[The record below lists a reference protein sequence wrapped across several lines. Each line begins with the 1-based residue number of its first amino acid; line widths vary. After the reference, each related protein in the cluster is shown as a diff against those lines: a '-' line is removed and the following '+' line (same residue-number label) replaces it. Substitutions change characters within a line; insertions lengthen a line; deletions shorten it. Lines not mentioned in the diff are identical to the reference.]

1 MARGPGGIES
11 RPVSEDALTDAA
23 GPGERGSA
31 DRPRAVHLG
40 FLLLTL
46 CLIAVNMR
54 ATITGI
60 GPLLEQMTADTGAAL
75 TTLSALTSVPLIAWA
90 LCSPLA
96 HTAAQR
102 WGLNRVLT
110 VSLALLAAGTLTR
123 SLPGAVASVW
133 IGTAV
138 IGATLAAANV
148 LLPAVVKQSFGTRVP
163 AVTALYTAL
172 LAGCGAVAS
181 GLVVPISHV
190 DTGSGPWGWRAALVA
205 VCATLPI
212 ALVLWAIHHR
222 RAGSGRGPV
231 RPAGARRGPGVWGDA
246 VAWQVGLYFGVQAS
260 LFYVLLTWIA
270 PMALSY
276 GRGEAQSGVDTMMF
290 QLTGVLSSLALPLV
304 LRGRL
309 ERWVPALLPL
319 LAIVAVVGLVT
330 APGGILWWGML
341 AGLTSG
347 ASLAMSLTLMA
358 SRARD
363 HHTAS
368 ALSGMG
374 QSVGYAFAALPPV
387 VFGLLHTVTGG
398 WALPLAFSG
407 ALLVV
412 QGLLGLLVGR
422 ERFVLEPASRP

>member
-1 MARGPGGIES
+1 MSDDEQP
-11 RPVSEDALTDAA
+11 A
-23 GPGERGSA
+23 GPRTVER
-31 DRPRAVHLG
+31 RVHLG

-60 GPLLEQMTADTGAAL
+60 GPLLEQLTADTGVSLAV
-75 TTLSALTSVPLIAWA
+75 LSALTSVPLVAWA

-110 VSLALLAAGTLTR
+110 VSLMLLTAGTVIR
-123 SLPGAVASVW
+123 SLPFVPAEGWPVATLW
-133 IGTAV
+133 FGTAV
-138 IGATLAAANV
+138 IGVSLAAANV

-172 LAGCGAVAS
+172 LAGCGAIAS
-181 GLVVPISHV
+181 GIVVPISHIV
-190 DTGSGPWGWRAALVA
+190 TGGEAWGWRMALLT
-205 VCATLPI
+205 VCATLPV
-212 ALVLWAIHHR
+212 ALALWAVHHHR
-222 RAGSGRGPV
+222 AGHGRGV
-231 RPAGARRGPGVWGDA
+231 KRPAGAKRGPSVWGDA
-246 VAWQVGLYFGVQAS
+246 VAWQVGAYFGVQAS
-260 LFYVLLTWIA
+260 LFYVLLTWLA
-270 PMALSY
+270 PMAISY

-290 QLTGVLSSLALPLV
+290 QLTGVISSLALPLV

-309 ERWVPALLPL
+309 ERWVPALLPV
-319 LAIVAVVGLVT
+319 LALIAIAGMIA

-374 QSVGYAFAALPPV
+374 QSVGYAFAAFPPI
-387 VFGLLHTVTGG
+387 VFGVLHTTVGG
-398 WALPLAFSG
+398 WIAPLAFSG
-407 ALLVV
+407 VLLVA
-412 QGLLGLLVGR
+412 QALIGILVGR
-422 ERFVLEPASRP
+422 ERYVLDR

>member
-1 MARGPGGIES
+1 MSDDAR
-11 RPVSEDALTDAA
+11 AQAT
-23 GPGERGSA
+23 GSA
-31 DRPRAVHLG
+31 ERASGGVAGRGVHLG
-40 FLLLTL
+40 FLLVTL

-60 GPLLEQMTADTGAAL
+60 GPLLEQLTADTGVPLAA
-75 TTLSALTSVPLIAWA
+75 LSALTSVPLVAWA

-110 VSLALLAAGTLTR
+110 VSLILLTAGTVIR
-123 SLPGAVASVW
+123 SLPFVSVGGW
-133 IGTAV
+133 PIATLWLGTAV
-138 IGATLAAANV
+138 IGASLAAANV

-163 AVTALYTAL
+163 LVTAVYTAL
-172 LAGCGAVAS
+172 LAGCGAIAS

-190 DTGSGPWGWRAALVA
+190 RTGEDPWGWRIALVA

-212 ALVLWAIHHR
+212 AAALWMIHHR
-222 RAGSGRGPV
+222 RAGHGRAA
-231 RPAGARRGPGVWGDA
+231 RRAAGVRRGPSVWGDA
-246 VAWQVGLYFGVQAS
+246 VAWQVGAYFGVQAS

-270 PMALSY
+270 PMAISY

-290 QLTGVLSSLALPLV
+290 QLTGVISSLGLPFV

-319 LAIVAVVGLVT
+319 LALVAVLGMIV

-374 QSVGYAFAALPPV
+374 QSVGYAFAAFPPI
-387 VFGLLHTVTGG
+387 VFGLLHTAVGG
-398 WALPLAFSG
+398 WIASLAF
-407 ALLVV
+407 AAILLCT
-412 QGLLGLLVGR
+412 QALLGLLVGR
-422 ERFVLEPASRP
+422 DRYVLDR

>member
-1 MARGPGGIES
+1 MGDDARTVTEE
-11 RPVSEDALTDAA
+11 RTERRVS
-23 GPGERGSA
+23 
-31 DRPRAVHLG
+31 LG

-60 GPLLEQMTADTGAAL
+60 GPLLEQLTADTGAPLA
-75 TTLSALTSVPLIAWA
+75 TLSALTSVPLVAWA

-102 WGLNRVLT
+102 WGINRVLT
-110 VSLALLAAGTLTR
+110 VSLVLLTAGTVIR
-123 SLPGAVASVW
+123 SLPFVSAEGWPVATLW

-138 IGATLAAANV
+138 IGVALAAANV

-163 AVTALYTAL
+163 LVTAIYTAL
-172 LAGCGAVAS
+172 LAGCGALGS

-190 DTGSGPWGWRAALVA
+190 ETGGSPWGWRIALIA
-205 VCATLPI
+205 VCATLPV
-212 ALVLWAIHHR
+212 AAVLWMIHHR
-222 RAGSGRGPV
+222 RSGHGRGE
-231 RPAGARRGPGVWGDA
+231 RRAAGASRGPSVWGDS
-246 VAWQVGLYFGVQAS
+246 VAWQVGAYFGVQAS

-270 PMALSY
+270 PMAISY
-276 GRGEAQSGVDTMMF
+276 GRGEAQAGVDTMMF
-290 QLTGVLSSLALPLV
+290 QLTGVISSLALPAA

-309 ERWVPALLPL
+309 ERWVPALLPA
-319 LAIVAVVGLVT
+319 LALVAVAGMIL

-347 ASLAMSLTLMA
+347 SSLAMSLTLMA

-374 QSVGYAFAALPPV
+374 QSVGYAFAAFPPI
-387 VFGLLHTVTGG
+387 VFGLLHTAVGG
-398 WALPLAFSG
+398 WVAPLAFSG
-407 ALLVV
+407 LLLVAQV
-412 QGLLGLLVGR
+412 LLGLLVGR
-422 ERFVLEPASRP
+422 DRYVLDR

>member
-1 MARGPGGIES
+1 MTD
-11 RPVSEDALTDAA
+11 DAQIQDVRS
-23 GPGERGSA
+23 GERASGTRRA
-31 DRPRAVHLG
+31 ARPVHLG

-60 GPLLEQMTADTGAAL
+60 GPLLEQMTADTGASL
-75 TTLSALTSVPLIAWA
+75 TTLSALTSVPLVAWA

-102 WGLNRVLT
+102 WGINRVLT
-110 VSLALLAAGTLTR
+110 ISLVLLTAGTLIR
-123 SLPGAVASVW
+123 SLPGPVASVW

-138 IGATLAAANV
+138 IGASLAAANV

-190 DTGSGPWGWRAALVA
+190 TTGGEQWGWRAALVA

-212 ALVLWAIHHR
+212 AAALWMIHHR
-222 RAGSGRGPV
+222 RAGDGRPPARQPGVKRGPS
-231 RPAGARRGPGVWGDA
+231 VWGDG
-246 VAWQVGLYFGVQAS
+246 VAWQVGMYFGVQAS
-260 LFYVLLTWIA
+260 LFYVLLTWMA

-276 GRGEAQSGVDTMMF
+276 GRGEAQSGVDTMLF
-290 QLTGVLSSLALPLV
+290 QMTGVISSLALPLV

-309 ERWVPALLPL
+309 ERWVPALLPV
-319 LAIVAVVGLVT
+319 LALIALIGFVL

-347 ASLAMSLTLMA
+347 ASLAMALTLMA

-374 QSVGYAFAALPPV
+374 QSVGYAFAAFPPI
-387 VFGLLHTVTGG
+387 VFGLLHTATGG
-398 WALPLAFSG
+398 WVAPLAFSG

-422 ERFVLEPASRP
+422 DRYVLEPR